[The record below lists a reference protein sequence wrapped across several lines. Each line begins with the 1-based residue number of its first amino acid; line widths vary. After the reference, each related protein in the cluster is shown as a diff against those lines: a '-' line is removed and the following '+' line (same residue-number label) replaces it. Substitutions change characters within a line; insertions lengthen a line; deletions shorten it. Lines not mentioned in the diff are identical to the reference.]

1 MEGEAAPEKAEHDSR
16 TEGCTEYAP
25 GVGNKLHNAACT
37 RRIGNKQSN
46 EGDNEY
52 DDAAC
57 PKHFLVTGLVFAD
70 YRLVNVAGKGRSGSE
85 QLTGSSTHGSCQY
98 AGEQDTAHQS
108 RENAANHGDEYQ
120 RVLVDVFIH
129 AQIHTANNAYHGS
142 EEADEGGPADSDN
155 SGFLHFL
162 LGFEGHEADDDM
174 RHTEVAQTPA
184 EAGDNIRGF
193 GNRIP
198 VIGRNAGNSLRI
210 D

>member
-1 MEGEAAPEKAEHDSR
+1 M
-16 TEGCTEYAP
+16 
-25 GVGNKLHNAACT
+25 
-37 RRIGNKQSN
+37 
-46 EGDNEY
+46 
-52 DDAAC
+52 
-57 PKHFLVTGLVFAD
+57 
-70 YRLVNVAGKGRSGSE
+70 
-85 QLTGSSTHGSCQY
+85 
-98 AGEQDTAHQS
+98 
-108 RENAANHGDEYQ
+108 
-120 RVLVDVFIH
+120 VDVFIH
-129 AQIHTANNAYHGS
+129 AQIHTAYYAYHGS

-174 RHTEVAQTPA
+174 RHTEVAETPA